1 MGLQQGG
8 ERMSMTLLESV
19 VRIKIMLY
27 VIESRSVDRSMNF
40 GTAQAVL
47 VTNFT
52 FNLLILYMQDCVGY
66 NREHLPVHISSI
78 SGLCKDY

>member
-40 GTAQAVL
+40 GTAQA
-47 VTNFT
+47 
-52 FNLLILYMQDCVGY
+52 
-66 NREHLPVHISSI
+66 SSA
-78 SGLCKDY
+78 GNKLHF